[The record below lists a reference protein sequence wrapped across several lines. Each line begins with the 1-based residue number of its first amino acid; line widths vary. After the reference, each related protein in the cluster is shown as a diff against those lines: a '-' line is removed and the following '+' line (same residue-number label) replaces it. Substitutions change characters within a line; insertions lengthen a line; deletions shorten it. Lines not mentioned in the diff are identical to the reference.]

1 MFPYSDP
8 TGTGF
13 LQQTGALQAYREAVD
28 RQHQAFHA
36 ERDSAFTLVEAFDEL
51 APGNQAQ
58 TGTVE
63 WKAFPVTAGAP
74 PAGIDN
80 DRFRLQDEYVEW
92 RVEKNAD
99 GSLAAVT
106 FTTEFTEYYEALAQA
121 GAAALKEEIK
131 RLYPGANPADRELF
145 GDNFNPDAAS
155 ARTRAQRFVRH
166 LERNPWNNGERGIL
180 CLTQGANTLV
190 ALFGLLGA
198 CGVPQSIDPA
208 LVCGSVGGA
217 CVPGR
222 NSDPA
227 VCRTAQEL
235 ARGNRSF
242 APQDPCGIR
251 ILRLDPVGRWT
262 VDGQVVDINDPAAN
276 RGLWAVTRNGRR
288 GVFTFRGDVR
298 LDGGK
303 IQTGAQLS
311 NQLIVGSSVIHAP
324 NAALPDWARLGNEGT
339 RAPVA

>member
-8 TGTGF
+8 TGTGM
-13 LQQTGALQAYREAVD
+13 LQQAGALEVYREAVD
-28 RQHQAFHA
+28 TQHQAFHA
-36 ERDSAFTLVEAFDEL
+36 QRNSAFTLREAFDEL
-51 APGNQAQ
+51 APGVQAE

-63 WKAFPVTAGAP
+63 WRAFPVTAGAT

-80 DRFRLQDEYVEW
+80 DRFQRQDEYVEW

-106 FTTEFTEYYEALAQA
+106 FITEFTEYYEALAQA
-121 GAAALKEEIK
+121 GAAALKDEIK
-131 RLYPGANPADRELF
+131 RLYPGANPTDQELF
-145 GDNFNPDAAS
+145 GGNFNPATATPKMRAS
-155 ARTRAQRFVRH
+155 RFVSNR
-166 LERNPWNNGERGIL
+166 RSNPWNNGERGIL
-180 CLTQGANTLV
+180 CLTQPANTLE

-198 CGVPQSIDPA
+198 CGVPKTVDPGS
-208 LVCGSVGGA
+208 VCGSVDGA

-227 VCRTAQEL
+227 VCLTAQNL

-251 ILRLDPVGRWT
+251 IRGLDAAGQWT
-262 VDGQVVDINDPAAN
+262 VDGQVVNINDPATN
-276 RGLWAVTRNGRR
+276 RGLWTITRNGRR
-288 GVFTFRGDVR
+288 AVFKFQGDVR
-298 LDGGK
+298 LDGAR

-311 NQLIVGSSVIHAP
+311 NQLIVGATVVHAP
-324 NAALPDWARLGNEGT
+324 NAALPEWARLGNEGM
-339 RAPVA
+339 RAAVA